1 MIRHMA
7 GVRGISGAGRGLLL
21 VGAAGLLASLL
32 LPQLTW
38 FTISGTKPGL
48 PSGTYTGF
56 QTTELLRSLVAGE
69 YAWIGYVAWAAFGL
83 LLVAVTAAL
92 AVAGMGRR
100 TRFVGAGG
108 LLLLLI
114 QGAVLYFTAY
124 GLNLPPSD
132 TPAVLSVGY
141 GFVAAV
147 VGSALIEA
155 GGRLPSRV
163 PMMAAAP
170 AATFERENP

>member
-1 MIRHMA
+1 MVPA
-7 GVRGISGAGRGLLL
+7 
-21 VGAAGLLASLL
+21 
-32 LPQLTW
+32 
-38 FTISGTKPGL
+38 
-48 PSGTYTGF
+48 
-56 QTTELLRSLVAGE
+56 E
-69 YAWIGYVAWAAFGL
+69 YAWAGYAAWAAFGL
-83 LLVAVTAAL
+83 LLVAVTAAI

-100 TRFVGAGG
+100 TRFVGAGA

-114 QGAVLYFTAY
+114 EGVVLYLKAY
-124 GLNLPPSD
+124 GLGLPPSD

-163 PMMAAAP
+163 PTMMPAP

>member
-1 MIRHMA
+1 MA
-7 GVRGISGAGRGLLL
+7 GVRGISGAGRGVLL

-32 LPQLTW
+32 VPQLNW
-38 FTISGTKPGL
+38 FTISGTKPEL
-48 PSGTYTGF
+48 PAGTYAGF
-56 QTTELLRSLVAGE
+56 DFAQLLRSLVPAE
-69 YAWIGYVAWAAFGL
+69 YAWVGYAAWAAFGL
-83 LLVAVTAAL
+83 LLVAVTAAI

-100 TRFVGAGG
+100 TRFVGAGA

-114 QGAVLYFTAY
+114 QGALLYLKAY
-124 GLNLPPSD
+124 GLGLPPSD
-132 TPAVLSVGY
+132 TPAILSVGY

-163 PMMAAAP
+163 PTMVPVP